1 MDLENYINDL
11 EIDSSDLMDI
21 PEVKVEMET
30 YVKELAELL
39 KDCIQYYLDLY
50 YDAEYYPSVYHR
62 TNGLRNSLRID
73 DFVSV
78 TTDAQ
83 SLTISLSFDD
93 NLSWGN
99 SLWNSSDG
107 YKILLIDQ
115 GWHVQK
121 NVWFKNIEHFGWQNG
136 ANFIENGIKEFLSEV
151 NDSNVHVYLDG
162 EEC

>member
-1 MDLENYINDL
+1 MDIEDYVNSLENDTSSLSDNA
-11 EIDSSDLMDI
+11 EIQ
-21 PEVKVEMET
+21 VEMET

-73 DFVSV
+73 DFVNM

-83 SLTISLSFDD
+83 TLTINLSFDD

-99 SLWNSSDG
+99 SIFHSSDMF
-107 YKILLIDQ
+107 KPIAIDQ
-115 GWHVQK
+115 GWQVGSQ
-121 NVWFKNIEHFGWQNG
+121 NWFANINHFGYFDG
-136 ANFIENGIKEFLSEV
+136 AYFIEDGIKEFLSEV